1 MNVRL
6 LFISRVA
13 LVCNLFFVLS
23 AALQWR
29 PFIANET
36 VVSTIV
42 VAGYLLAV
50 FLFSPLVNLLYL
62 VQWFLKRN
70 LLQVAPPWLVV
81 VNFSFL
87 LVQILFI
94 LFYLNDTFHY

>member
-1 MNVRL
+1 MNGRL

-13 LVCNLFFVLS
+13 LVCNLLFVLS
-23 AALQWR
+23 AVLQWR
-29 PFIANET
+29 LFIANEAL
-36 VVSTIV
+36 VSIIV
-42 VAGYLLAV
+42 VAGYFLAV

-70 LLQVAPPWLVV
+70 LLQVVPLWLVV

-94 LFYLNDTFHY
+94 IFYLNDTFHY